1 MSSQKLEKETGKP
14 RRVQKGCSW
23 LARDLAG
30 IYMLSHNLSRCF
42 TFKALFKLSKYLVS
56 LDYLSTY
63 LEFQEVGSQTGLQ
76 FRSSHPMTTR

>member
-1 MSSQKLEKETGKP
+1 MSSLKPEKVTGKP
-14 RRVQKGCSW
+14 RQVQKGCSW
-23 LARDLAG
+23 LARDLVG

-63 LEFQEVGSQTGLQ
+63 LESQEVGSRTELQ
-76 FRSSHPMTTR
+76 FRNSRLMTTR